1 MFDSF
6 YLIERLDEVEKGFS
20 GLFAEVSYVDSGND
34 NFFSSGQGYFPSL
47 FGKLF
52 DGSASAFVLYAA
64 NEARTVPSIPREVIN
79 GCAQ

>member
-52 DGSASAFVLYAA
+52 DGSASASAPCERNRTIGTEVVATVL
-64 NEARTVPSIPREVIN
+64 NF
-79 GCAQ
+79 

>member
-47 FGKLF
+47 LGKLF
-52 DGSASAFVLYAA
+52 DGTIGTEVVATVL
-64 NEARTVPSIPREVIN
+64 NF
-79 GCAQ
+79 

>member
-52 DGSASAFVLYAA
+52 DGSASASAPCVRKRSIGSDVVATVL
-64 NEARTVPSIPREVIN
+64 NF
-79 GCAQ
+79 